1 MDTRAGLEEH
11 RALKMTVVL
20 RRTVGSIYVVIE
32 RLADDTWKI
41 EVSDAISDAVS
52 EEERREAIEEVLKEM
67 STIRS
72 LLWKELGNG

>member
-1 MDTRAGLEEH
+1 
-11 RALKMTVVL
+11 MTVVL